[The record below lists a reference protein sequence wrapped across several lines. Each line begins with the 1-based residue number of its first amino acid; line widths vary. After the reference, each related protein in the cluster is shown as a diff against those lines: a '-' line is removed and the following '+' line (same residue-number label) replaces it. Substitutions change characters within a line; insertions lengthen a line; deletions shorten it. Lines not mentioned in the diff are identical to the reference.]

1 MRVLAEPISGLDERF
16 VSSALAERSFHNAS
30 AVRVAGNGVLRLA
43 DGAPDMNRI
52 AAEIDGWSRRLP
64 RLRHRLQHA
73 PAGLMAPAWVPDAS
87 FSITAHLRSHPGV
100 LEESDI
106 SAEILHGDANG
117 ELDMGRSPWNVLVV
131 DLAEGDLLLVIKMH
145 HVFGDGL
152 SGVSTL
158 DVLLTDASGDR
169 PPLPPAPEVRAPAN
183 APELFIA
190 AWRNFCSSHPTWAGR
205 RSAAAAKPPL
215 VRLRKVIGRNLRGI
229 RSRSSGGQEQT
240 PARQY
245 GVTSVELKTARRTA
259 RVLGGSLTDLM
270 VAAAAYGVARG
281 VPPGHSSAVTIAV
294 PVSERRSGDSG
305 MNNQVRIVP
314 VTLVPDG
321 DRAGTVASVHAQ
333 STAGISA
340 GHSVHLSR
348 DTWDAMATFLPAGF
362 RPRYFAG
369 QPVKNILFWTS
380 LDPSERLGILASNY
394 LDTLNITVVAAAAAD
409 FDMEAMLA
417 TLQTVLSGAEPFQA
431 AAVTAPEDRGAWDA
445 ARENGI

>member
-16 VSSALAERSFHNAS
+16 VSSAFAERSYHNAS
-30 AVRVAGNGVLRLA
+30 AVRVAGNGGLRLA
-43 DGAPDMNRI
+43 DGAPDMDRI
-52 AAEIDGWSRRLP
+52 AEEIDGWSRRLP

-87 FSITAHLRSHPGV
+87 FSTTAHLRSHPGV
-100 LEESDI
+100 LEEADI

-117 ELDMGRSPWNVLVV
+117 ELDMGTSPWNVLVV
-131 DLAEGDLLLVIKMH
+131 DLVGGDLLLVIKMH
-145 HVFGDGL
+145 HVLGDGL

-169 PPLPPAPEVRAPAN
+169 PPLPPVPEVRAPAN

-190 AWRNFCSSHPTWAGR
+190 VWRNFCSSHPTWAGR

-215 VRLRKVIGRNLRGI
+215 VRLRKVIGRNLRAI
-229 RSRSSGGQEQT
+229 RSRSSGQEQM
-240 PARQY
+240 PDRQY
-245 GVTSVELKTARRTA
+245 GITSTDLKTARRTA
-259 RVLGGSLTDLM
+259 RELGGTLTDLM
-270 VAAAAYGVARG
+270 AAAAAYAVARAA
-281 VPPGHSSAVTIAV
+281 PPGHSSAVTIAV
-294 PVSERRSGDSG
+294 PISGRRSGDSG

-348 DTWDAMATFLPAGF
+348 DSWDAMATFLPAGF

-380 LDPSERLGILASNY
+380 LDPSERLGVLASNY
-394 LDTLNITVVAAAAAD
+394 LDTLNITVVAAVD
-409 FDMEAMLA
+409 IDMEAILA
-417 TLQTVLSGAEPFQA
+417 TLRTVLSGAEPFQA
-431 AAVTAPEDRGAWDA
+431 AAVAGEDHGARNA
-445 ARENGI
+445 VRENSL